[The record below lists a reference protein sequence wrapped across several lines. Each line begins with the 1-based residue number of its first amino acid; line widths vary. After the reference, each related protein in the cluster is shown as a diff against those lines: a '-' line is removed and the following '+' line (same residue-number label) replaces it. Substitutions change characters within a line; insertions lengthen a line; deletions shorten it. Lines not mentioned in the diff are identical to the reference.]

1 MVSVNNVVEAVVIA
15 MTPCEEIDIQNKYMY
30 NIMKNVFLLQKLQYY
45 YYYNYIHASVYVDI
59 LLTWMSYMYVVAD
72 VEADNMFNN
81 YPVVIQVVRLL
92 SRKYIS
98 V

>member
-1 MVSVNNVVEAVVIA
+1 MVSVNTVVEAVVIA

-30 NIMKNVFLLQKLQYY
+30 NIMKNVFLLQILQYY
-45 YYYNYIHASVYVDI
+45 YYYNYIHASVCVDI
-59 LLTWMSYMYVVAD
+59 LLTWMSYLYVVAD

>member
-30 NIMKNVFLLQKLQYY
+30 NIMKNVFLLQILQYY
-45 YYYNYIHASVYVDI
+45 YYYNYIHASVCVDI
-59 LLTWMSYMYVVAD
+59 LLTWMSYLYVVAD

>member
-1 MVSVNNVVEAVVIA
+1 MVSVNNAVEAVVIA

-30 NIMKNVFLLQKLQYY
+30 NIMKNVFLLQILQYY
-45 YYYNYIHASVYVDI
+45 YYYNYIHASVCVDI
-59 LLTWMSYMYVVAD
+59 LLTWMSYLYVVAD